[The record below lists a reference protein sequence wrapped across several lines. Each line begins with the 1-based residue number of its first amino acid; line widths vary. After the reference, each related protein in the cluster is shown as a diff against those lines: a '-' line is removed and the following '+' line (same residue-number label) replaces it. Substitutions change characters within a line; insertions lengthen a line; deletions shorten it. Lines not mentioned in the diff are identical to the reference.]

1 MRILY
6 HIGRFGLLQR
16 KVFAK
21 PEKFRILFKDI
32 LREMDKLGVGSI
44 LIIMIIMFFMGAVV
58 TIQTALN
65 LENPFVS
72 KVIIGFATRDSIILE
87 FSSTVTAVILAGIIG
102 SNIASEI
109 GTMRITEQLDAMEIM
124 GVNSAGH
131 IILPKIIG
139 MMIMMPFLVIIAMT
153 IGILGGL
160 ASTVTIDNLSVQ
172 DYLAGLQLDFS
183 TYRVFYSLIKS
194 VVFSMIITMVS
205 SYHGFYA
212 KGGALE
218 VGKAGTQG
226 VIYSI
231 ILILVA
237 NLFITQLMLT

>member
-6 HIGRFGLLQR
+6 HIGRFGVLQK
-16 KVFAK
+16 KVFAR
-21 PEKFRILFKDI
+21 PEKFRILFLDI

-44 LIIMIIMFFMGAVV
+44 LIVMIIMFFMGAVV

-102 SNIASEI
+102 SNVASEI

-124 GVNSAGH
+124 GVNSANY

-139 MMIMMPFLVIIAMT
+139 LMIMMPFLVIIAMST
-153 IGILGGL
+153 GILGGL
-160 ASTVTIDNLSVQ
+160 TSTFAIPNLSLQ
-172 DYLAGLQLDFS
+172 DYLTGLQLDFS
-183 TYRVFYSLIKS
+183 PFRVFYSLVKS
-194 VVFSMIITMVS
+194 VVFAMIITMVS
-205 SYHGFYA
+205 SYHGFHV

-218 VGKAGTQG
+218 VGKAGTLG

-231 ILILVA
+231 ILILIA
-237 NLFITQLMLT
+237 NLFITHLMLT

>member
-6 HIGRFGLLQR
+6 HIGRFGILMK

-21 PEKFRILFKDI
+21 PEKHKILFGNV
-32 LREMDKLGVGSI
+32 LQEMDKLGVGSI

-72 KVIIGFATRDSIILE
+72 KIIIGFATRDSIILE
-87 FSSTVTAVILAGIIG
+87 FSSTVTSVILAGIID

-124 GVNSAGH
+124 GVNSAGY
-131 IILPKIIG
+131 IILPKILG
-139 MMIMMPFLVIIAMT
+139 MMLMMPFLVIIAMSV
-153 IGILGGL
+153 GILGGL
-160 ASTVTIDNLSVQ
+160 ASTFVIESLSIQ

-183 TYRVFYSLIKS
+183 PYRVFYSLIKS
-194 VVFSMIITMVS
+194 DVFALIITTVS
-205 SYHGFYA
+205 SYHGFHA

-218 VGKAGTQG
+218 VGKAGTLG

-231 ILILVA
+231 ILILIA
-237 NLFITQLMLT
+237 NLFITHLMLT

>member
-6 HIGRFGLLQR
+6 HIGRFGMLQR
-16 KVFAK
+16 KVFSRT
-21 PEKFRILFKDI
+21 EKHKILFQDI

-44 LIIMIIMFFMGAVV
+44 IIIMIIMFFMGAVV

-87 FSSTVTAVILAGIIG
+87 FSSTVTSVILAGIIG

-124 GVNSAGH
+124 GVNSAGY

-153 IGILGGL
+153 VGILGGL
-160 ASTVTIDNLSVQ
+160 ASTLAIDSLSIQ

-183 TYRVFYSLIKS
+183 AYRVFYSLIKS
-194 VVFSMIITMVS
+194 DIFAMIITMVS
-205 SYHGFYA
+205 SYHGFFA

-218 VGKAGTQG
+218 VGKAGTLG

-237 NLFITQLMLT
+237 NLFITHLMLT

>member
-6 HIGRFGLLQR
+6 HIGRFGMLQR

-21 PEKFRILFKDI
+21 PDKFRILFVDI
-32 LREMDKLGVGSI
+32 LKEMDKLGVGSI

-72 KVIIGFATRDSIILE
+72 NVIIGFATRDSIILE

-109 GTMRITEQLDAMEIM
+109 GTMRITEQIDAMEIM
-124 GVNSAGH
+124 GVNSANH
-131 IILPKIIG
+131 IILPKIVG
-139 MMIMMPFLVIIAMT
+139 MMIMMPFLVIIAMS

-160 ASTVTIDNLSVQ
+160 ASTFAIPSLSMD

-183 TYRVFYSLIKS
+183 PFRVLYSLVKS
-194 VVFSMIITMVS
+194 VIFAMIITMVS

-212 KGGALE
+212 KGGSLE
-218 VGKAGTQG
+218 VGKAGTLG

-237 NLFITQLMLT
+237 NLFVTHLMLT

>member
-1 MRILY
+1 MKILY
-6 HIGRFGLLQR
+6 HIGRFAMLQK

-21 PEKFRILFKDI
+21 PEKFRIFATDVFK
-32 LREMDKLGVGSI
+32 EMDKLGVGSI
-44 LIIMIIMFFMGAVV
+44 LIVMIIMFFMGAVV
-58 TIQTALN
+58 TIQTSLN

-72 KVIIGFATRDSIILE
+72 KVVIGFATRDSIILE

-139 MMIMMPFLVIIAMT
+139 FMLMMPFLVIIAMSV
-153 IGILGGL
+153 GIIGGL
-160 ASTVTIDNLSVQ
+160 ASTFVIDNLSVQ
-172 DYLAGLQLDFS
+172 DYLSGLQLDFS
-183 TYRVFYSLIKS
+183 AYRVFYSLVKS
-194 VVFSMIITMVS
+194 DIFAMLITMVS

-212 KGGALE
+212 SGGSLE
-218 VGKAGTQG
+218 VGKAGTRG

-231 ILILVA
+231 ILILIA
-237 NLFITQLMLT
+237 NLFITHLMLT

>member
-1 MRILY
+1 MKILY
-6 HIGRFGLLQR
+6 HIGRFAMLLK

-21 PEKFRILFKDI
+21 PEKFRIFATDVLK
-32 LREMDKLGVGSI
+32 EMDKLGVGSI
-44 LIIMIIMFFMGAVV
+44 LIVMIIMFFMGAVV
-58 TIQTALN
+58 TIQTSLN

-72 KVIIGFATRDSIILE
+72 KVVIGFATRDSIILE

-124 GVNSAGH
+124 GVNSAGY

-139 MMIMMPFLVIIAMT
+139 LMLMMPFLVIIAMSV
-153 IGILGGL
+153 GIIGGL
-160 ASTVTIDNLSVQ
+160 ASTFVIANLSVQ
-172 DYLAGLQLDFS
+172 DYLSGLQLDFS
-183 TYRVFYSLIKS
+183 AYRVFYSLVKS
-194 VVFSMIITMVS
+194 DVFAMLITMVS

-212 KGGALE
+212 SGGSLE
-218 VGKAGTQG
+218 VGKAGTRG

-231 ILILVA
+231 ILILIA
-237 NLFITQLMLT
+237 NLFITHLMLT

>member
-6 HIGRFGLLQR
+6 HIGRFGILQK

-21 PEKFRILFKDI
+21 PEKHKILFMDI

-131 IILPKIIG
+131 IILPKVIG
-139 MMIMMPFLVIIAMT
+139 MALMMPFLVIIAMSV
-153 IGILGGL
+153 GILGGL
-160 ASTVTIDNLSVQ
+160 AATFAIPNLSVQ
-172 DYLAGLQLDFS
+172 DYLTGLQLDFS
-183 TYRVFYSLIKS
+183 SYRVFYSLIKS
-194 VVFSMIITMVS
+194 VVFSLIITMVS

-212 KGGALE
+212 KGGSLE
-218 VGKAGTQG
+218 VGKAGTLG

>member
-6 HIGRFGLLQR
+6 HIGRFGVLQK
-16 KVFAK
+16 KVFAR
-21 PEKFRILFKDI
+21 PEKFRILFLDI

-44 LIIMIIMFFMGAVV
+44 LIVMIIMFFMGAVV

-102 SNIASEI
+102 SNVASEI

-124 GVNSAGH
+124 GVNSANY

-139 MMIMMPFLVIIAMT
+139 LMIMMPFLVIIAMST
-153 IGILGGL
+153 GILGGL
-160 ASTVTIDNLSVQ
+160 ASTFSIPNLSLQ
-172 DYLAGLQLDFS
+172 DYLTGLQLDFS
-183 TYRVFYSLIKS
+183 PFRVFYSLVKS
-194 VVFSMIITMVS
+194 VVFAMIITMVS
-205 SYHGFYA
+205 SYHGFYV

-218 VGKAGTQG
+218 VGKAGTLG

-231 ILILVA
+231 ILILIA
-237 NLFITQLMLT
+237 NLFITYLMLT

>member
-6 HIGRFGLLQR
+6 HIGRFGLLQK
-16 KVFAK
+16 KVFSK
-21 PEKFRILFKDI
+21 PEKFKILFMNT

-72 KVIIGFATRDSIILE
+72 KIIIGFATRDSIILE

-124 GVNSAGH
+124 GVNSANH

-160 ASTVTIDNLSVQ
+160 VSTFSIPSLSMQ

-183 TYRVFYSLIKS
+183 AYRVFYSLVKS
-194 VVFSMIITMVS
+194 VIFSMLITSVS
-205 SYHGFYA
+205 SYHGFFA
-212 KGGALE
+212 NGGSLE
-218 VGKAGTQG
+218 VGKAGTLG

-231 ILILVA
+231 ILILIA
-237 NLFITQLMLT
+237 NLFITHLMLT

>member
-1 MRILY
+1 M
-6 HIGRFGLLQR
+6 LQK
-16 KVFAK
+16 KVFAR
-21 PEKFRILFKDI
+21 PEKFKILFLDI

-44 LIIMIIMFFMGAVV
+44 LIVMIIMFFMGAVV

-102 SNIASEI
+102 SNVASEI

-124 GVNSAGH
+124 GVNSANY

-139 MMIMMPFLVIIAMT
+139 LMIMMPFLVIIAMST
-153 IGILGGL
+153 GILGGL
-160 ASTVTIDNLSVQ
+160 ASTFAIPNLSLQ
-172 DYLAGLQLDFS
+172 DYLTGLQLDFS
-183 TYRVFYSLIKS
+183 PFRVFYSLVKS
-194 VVFSMIITMVS
+194 VVFAMIITMVS
-205 SYHGFYA
+205 SYHGFYV

-218 VGKAGTQG
+218 VGKAGTLG

-237 NLFITQLMLT
+237 NLFITHLMLT

>member
-1 MRILY
+1 MKILY

-21 PEKFRILFKDI
+21 PEKFKILLKDI

-72 KVIIGFATRDSIILE
+72 KIIIGFATRDSIILE

-131 IILPKIIG
+131 IILAKIIG
-139 MMIMMPFLVIIAMT
+139 MMIMMPFLVIIAMSV
-153 IGILGGL
+153 GILGGL

-194 VVFSMIITMVS
+194 VIFAMIITMVS
-205 SYHGFYA
+205 SYHGFHA

-231 ILILVA
+231 ILILIA

>member
-6 HIGRFGLLQR
+6 HIGRFGMLQK
-16 KVFAK
+16 KVFAR
-21 PEKFRILFKDI
+21 PEKFKILFLDI

-44 LIIMIIMFFMGAVV
+44 LIVMIIMFFMGAVV

-102 SNIASEI
+102 SNVASEI

-124 GVNSAGH
+124 GVNSANY

-139 MMIMMPFLVIIAMT
+139 LMIMMPFLVIIAMST
-153 IGILGGL
+153 GILGGL
-160 ASTVTIDNLSVQ
+160 ASTFAIPNLSLQ
-172 DYLAGLQLDFS
+172 DYLTGLQLDFS
-183 TYRVFYSLIKS
+183 PFRVFYSLVKS
-194 VVFSMIITMVS
+194 VVFAMIITMVS
-205 SYHGFYA
+205 SYHGFYV

-218 VGKAGTQG
+218 VGKAGTLG

-231 ILILVA
+231 ILILIA
-237 NLFITQLMLT
+237 NLFITHLMLT